1 MGSAKLGSPAGP
13 IIRGDLRTS
22 EARHGHHVSRDSIG
36 CTQFWGSSGPA
47 PCQFCQS
54 AMAVRNRLDL
64 VVVCPYEV
72 CLYHGTVKRSEVRS
86 GREKNK
92 KYPAALAGWEYFPP
106 SGGMDARWQMPCE
119 QAVNPSL
126 VVPCTDHLLRGCS
139 LFQGIPACKE
149 DRGLSTPGDDLS
161 GLPREGRA
169 HPDPASQHSACS
181 GLGPPAIARVAAC
194 YVVGCVATGIRV
206 TTSTPWL
213 VCAEDAGQCLS
224 SFVCPSIDRLE
235 ANVRAC
241 PSDPEILHPRATGTL
256 LDSAFHH
263 PHQEGSGR
271 CVICSPAGL
280 SLTNI

>member
-1 MGSAKLGSPAGP
+1 MGLPPASSASQRWLSATGWILLLCVPPKSVCTTEL
-13 IIRGDLRTS
+13 
-22 EARHGHHVSRDSIG
+22 SRDQKSDR
-36 CTQFWGSSGPA
+36 
-47 PCQFCQS
+47 
-54 AMAVRNRLDL
+54 AVR
-64 VVVCPYEV
+64 
-72 CLYHGTVKRSEVRS
+72 KI
-86 GREKNK
+86 K

-213 VCAEDAGQCLS
+213 VCAEDA
-224 SFVCPSIDRLE
+224 E
-235 ANVRAC
+235 
-241 PSDPEILHPRATGTL
+241 
-256 LDSAFHH
+256 
-263 PHQEGSGR
+263 
-271 CVICSPAGL
+271 
-280 SLTNI
+280 